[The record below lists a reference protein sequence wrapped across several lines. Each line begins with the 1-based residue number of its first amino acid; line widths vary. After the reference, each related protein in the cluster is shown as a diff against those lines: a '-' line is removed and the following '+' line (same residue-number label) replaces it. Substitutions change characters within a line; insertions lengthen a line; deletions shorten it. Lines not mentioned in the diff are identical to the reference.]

1 MTERSFVDTNILVYA
16 HDKSAGAK
24 QIMAADLLDQGTQTG
39 RMVLSTQ
46 VFQEFFVSAVK
57 KLGIDPAVA
66 RRTIELYG
74 TLQVVTIDLPD
85 ILAAIDLQRLHH
97 HSFWDALIIRAAQSA
112 RCSILYTEDLQHGQI
127 IDGLKVVNPFL

>member
-1 MTERSFVDTNILVYA
+1 MIERSFVDTNILVYA

-24 QIMAADLLDQGTQTG
+24 QILAAELLDQGTQTG

-57 KLGIDPAVA
+57 KLGMDPSVA

-85 ILAAIDLQRLHH
+85 ILAAIDLQRLHQY
-97 HSFWDALIIRAAQSA
+97 SFWDTLIIRAALSA
-112 RCSILYTEDLQHGQI
+112 RCSILYTEDLQHGQV